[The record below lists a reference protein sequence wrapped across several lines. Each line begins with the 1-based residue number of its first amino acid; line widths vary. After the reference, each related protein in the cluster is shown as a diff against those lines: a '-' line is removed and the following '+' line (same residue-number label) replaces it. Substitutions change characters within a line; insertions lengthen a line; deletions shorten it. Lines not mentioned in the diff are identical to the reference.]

1 MTIPVNMLEK
11 DGLIRA
17 SRGAITVIDCQ
28 GLEKISN
35 GAYGKAEAEFQ
46 RLFG

>member
-1 MTIPVNMLEK
+1 VTIAVNMLEK

-17 SRGAITVIDCQ
+17 SRGAITVIDRQ